1 VLKDYPLINLTINS
15 LAIILKKLPEELAAC
30 YNRILEKIPLNPPEL
45 RSSFFTALKWIALA
59 QRPLY
64 VEEVAE
70 ACMINASRNSVDTDR
85 SIKSQDIVETLSG
98 LIKLKPK
105 PQTPDNGTLPRRT
118 HVVSLAHFS
127 VQEYLIMNAQ
137 ISSTP
142 SLGRFE
148 PGLAQTFIAQSCL
161 IYVYVCSL
169 SPQKEQGMDIWP
181 LKDYAWH
188 YWAAHAQATVSCL
201 LGIHIQP
208 DALRLFNEI
217 VFPQLYENPNRLEGR
232 GSVFLALYEEMRRCL
247 SIPKRP
253 ALLAALQ
260 DPKFPED
267 YISIIKNGCE
277 FQASKRRP
285 DVMEIMASPEPLLT
299 YGRTYNL
306 LSFEEESMTY
316 IECEFGGK
324 LTLRPL
330 ISGPEVIRLLI
341 IHPNP
346 NESAEIQCSLCM
358 DSLHNK
364 PRYTALAYAWGTST
378 GAIAIFV
385 NGQSC
390 YIRPNL
396 HAALVQLRD
405 KEQPRVV
412 WVDAVCIDMQNL
424 SERGTQVRQMTEVY
438 SGAEEVSVWL
448 GTTEGSSEDRTYY
461 ESNEVGRYYPMI
473 ADPRVV
479 RKAKSQL
486 QYISKAATDSRFSR
500 NKFRNLDAIF
510 DRRFWKSSWIVQEV
524 VVAKRVVVRLGYQAI
539 DWDDIVDVKQLY
551 EMKVPP
557 ILDDYIAQRIGD
569 IRITGGSG
577 PFPFHLGWA
586 AVETLQYLRKEY
598 QNGQELT
605 LPELLNLTRY
615 HYSSDA
621 RDKIFA
627 IFSILPPH
635 RRNHELLQPDYSLDI
650 SEVYTRAAEYI
661 LEVYQNLDILSAC
674 PSIPNYYRHSINP
687 DRETRRRK
695 KIPAV
700 AIKAVAE
707 ELQYA
712 ARSPFPSWVPVWTRD
727 SGLPLAPGVFA
738 PNQIPLF
745 NAGGT
750 KINFRLGTHDDLRVL
765 TTTGMIVDRI
775 GDFKFARADFAT
787 ARILAYPTS
796 HTDDPQVPTKY
807 PAGQTITE
815 VFWRTLLTDRW
826 ISPDDKITRVSLDAS
841 GLPHGPMRDEWSL
854 KDTTEA
860 RLEND
865 LLCLKPFI
873 SAQGRALMM
882 PWDAEP
888 GDIIVI
894 LFGGKVPYVLSE
906 DKTEGKYYNLV
917 GEWYVYVSIQV

>member
-1 VLKDYPLINLTINS
+1 MQVLKDYPLINLTMHS
-15 LAIILKKLPEELAAC
+15 LAIILKKLPEELATC
-30 YNRILEKIPLNPPEL
+30 YSRILEKIPLDPPEL
-45 RSSFFTALKWIALA
+45 RSSFFTALKWITLA

-64 VEEVAE
+64 AEEVAE
-70 ACMINASRNSVDTDR
+70 ACMINVSRNSVDTER
-85 SIKSQDIVETLSG
+85 GIKSRDIVETLSG

-105 PQTPDNGTLPRRT
+105 PRIRDNGILPRRT
-118 HVVSLAHFS
+118 YVVSLAHFS
-127 VQEYLIMNAQ
+127 VQEYLIVNVQ
-137 ISSTP
+137 ISSTS

-148 PGLAQTFIAQSCL
+148 PGLAQSFIAQSCL
-161 IYVYVCSL
+161 IYVYICSL

-188 YWAAHAQATVSCL
+188 YWAAHAQATCSCL

-208 DALRLFNEI
+208 GALRLFNEI
-217 VFPQLYENPNRLEGR
+217 AFPQLYRKSNRLEGR
-232 GSVFLALYEEMRRCL
+232 DSFFFVLYEEMRRCL
-247 SIPKRP
+247 PAPKHP

-267 YISIIKNGCE
+267 YISIIRDGYE
-277 FQASKRRP
+277 FQASKKRP
-285 DVMEIMASPEPLLT
+285 DVTEIMAEPEPLLT
-299 YGRTYNL
+299 NEV
-306 LSFEEESMTY
+306 SFEEESMTY
-316 IECEFGGK
+316 IKCQAGQK
-324 LTLRPL
+324 LSLRPL
-330 ISGPEVIRLLI
+330 MSGPEIIRLLI

-346 NESAEIQCSLCM
+346 NESAKIQCSLCM

-364 PRYTALAYAWGTST
+364 PRYIALAYAWGKNTRAT
-378 GAIAIFV
+378 AILV

-390 YIRPNL
+390 YIRTNL

-412 WVDAVCIDMQNL
+412 WVDAVCIDMWNL
-424 SERGTQVRQMTEVY
+424 SEKGSQVRLMTEVY

-448 GTTEGSSEDRTYY
+448 GTTEGTNEDRAYH
-461 ESNEVGRYYPMI
+461 ESNEVRGYSRSFAGLRI
-473 ADPRVV
+473 VG
-479 RKAKSQL
+479 KAKPQL
-486 QYISKAATDSRFSR
+486 QYISKAATDSRFSE
-500 NKFRNLDAIF
+500 NAFRDLDAIF

-524 VVAKRVVVRLGYQAI
+524 VVAKRVVVRLGHQAI
-539 DWDDIVDVKQLY
+539 DWDDIIDVRRLY
-551 EMKVPP
+551 EMRVPP
-557 ILDDYIAQRIGD
+557 ILDDYVAQRIGD

-615 HYSSDA
+615 HYSTDA

-635 RRNHELLQPDYSLDI
+635 QRKHELLQPDYSLDI

-661 LEVYQNLDILSAC
+661 LEVYENLDIFSAC
-674 PSIPNYYRHSINP
+674 PSIPKYYEHPIND
-687 DRETRRRK
+687 DRQTRRRK
-695 KIPAV
+695 KIPPV
-700 AIKAVAE
+700 AIKAVTE
-707 ELQYA
+707 ELPYE

-727 SGLPLAPGVFA
+727 SGLPLAPGIFA

-745 NAGGT
+745 NAGGS
-750 KINFRLGTHDDLRVL
+750 KIKFRLGTHDDLRVL
-765 TTTGMIVDRI
+765 TITGVIVDRI
-775 GDFKFARADFAT
+775 GDFEFARADFST
-787 ARILAYPTS
+787 ARILAYPKS
-796 HTDDPQVPTKY
+796 HTDDSQSPTRY
-807 PAGQTITE
+807 PAGQTLTE

-826 ISPDDKITRVSLDAS
+826 ISPAGEITRVSLDAS
-841 GLPHGPMRDEWSL
+841 GLPYGPMRDEWSL

-860 RLEND
+860 RLEKD

-894 LFGGKVPYVLSE
+894 LFGGKVPYVLSKDE
-906 DKTEGKYYNLV
+906 FEGEYYNLV
-917 GEWYVYVSIQV
+917 GEW